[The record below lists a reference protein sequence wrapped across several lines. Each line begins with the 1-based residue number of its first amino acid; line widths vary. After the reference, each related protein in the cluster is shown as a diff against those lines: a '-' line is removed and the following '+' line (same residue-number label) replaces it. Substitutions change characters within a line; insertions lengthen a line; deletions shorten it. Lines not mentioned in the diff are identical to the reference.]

1 MDKVCVRVFIDVCVH
16 IARVFGSTIYFFQ
29 KKTLSL
35 IKWLEKFKRCVELL
49 VNNEASAGLLSIYFL
64 HVS

>member
-1 MDKVCVRVFIDVCVH
+1 MRMCVYRRVCAHRASVWLYYI
-16 IARVFGSTIYFFQ
+16 FFS

-35 IKWLEKFKRCVELL
+35 IKWLEKIKRCVELL

>member
-1 MDKVCVRVFIDVCVH
+1 MDKVCVCVFIDVCVH
-16 IARVFGSTIYFFQ
+16 IVRVFGSTIYFFS

-35 IKWLEKFKRCVELL
+35 IKWLEKIKRCVELL